1 MASLSSWL
9 SADMMHALGWALI
22 HSLWQ
27 CVGLAALAAILMA
40 ASRRPSIRYI
50 VATGALLAMLAAPAA
65 TFLILMRPAATTQAL
80 LPAMPHLQLQAP
92 RTTAPAQATVT
103 ADVTSPS
110 TKDGATA
117 KTSAK
122 PVSQLRRPDI
132 LAAGIL
138 PWLVG
143 AWLCGVAL
151 FSLRLAGGF
160 LLLER
165 KWRTQSRVP
174 SARVLALCHQL
185 QGQLGLTRAIRYLEC
200 GWLQTPA
207 MIGWLRPVILLPV
220 TALTGLSEAQLRAV
234 IAHELAHIR
243 RHDFFVN
250 FLQILVETLL
260 FYHPA
265 IWWLNRRIRAEREL
279 CCDEIAVSLTGD
291 RLEYARTLARMAEW
305 DKASSLAMAANRG
318 SLSERILHVLGKRP
332 AGAGRRILGVTGG
345 VLFLAGALGAANAL
359 FAIAYPIAP
368 AKPDLKP
375 VPVTIATAPILPAD
389 ATPPKSKVSVQPI
402 TQKTATFEEAKAN
415 HRPRKLIVPALD
427 LSALLAA
434 QIPQTP
440 LLPRDP
446 PVQQILARTQTRSC
460 ALPSL
465 AGKISLEHVPGSD
478 LMTVPVEIN
487 GAPKQFLLDFDTGP
501 TEISE
506 PAVAELHLPQAEK
519 TAAFNAIAG
528 QNSILPNAPFFDV
541 KAIGSAADYQAR
553 VRVAAFTAGD
563 STARDLQFL
572 VANDKDMGKSTP
584 YDGRLTRRAFT
595 QYDADFDFAGRELR
609 FFTPTGCSDPD
620 QVAYWPHT
628 AVAIVPM
635 ALSPDGKMQVQVT
648 IKGQVIDAV
657 IDTGSA
663 RTVMRRDIAEKLL
676 GLKPGTP
683 EMMPAGDL
691 QDGNAMQIYT
701 HSFAQISFPG
711 GVTANNVPALIQSGS
726 MVRKINR
733 TPVLGSRATFAANPG
748 DRIPDLALGMDVLH
762 QLHLYAAFDQNKLYV
777 TSAANKLYALS
788 SN

>member
-1 MASLSSWL
+1 MRAP
-9 SADMMHALGWALI
+9 DF
-22 HSLWQ
+22 
-27 CVGLAALAAILMA
+27 
-40 ASRRPSIRYI
+40 
-50 VATGALLAMLAAPAA
+50 LAAP
-65 TFLILMRPAATTQAL
+65 
-80 LPAMPHLQLQAP
+80 
-92 RTTAPAQATVT
+92 V
-103 ADVTSPS
+103 
-110 TKDGATA
+110 
-117 KTSAK
+117 
-122 PVSQLRRPDI
+122 
-132 LAAGIL
+132 L

-160 LLLER
+160 LLLKR
-165 KWRTQSRVP
+165 KWRTQSRIP
-174 SARVLALCHQL
+174 ADRVLVLCHQL
-185 QGQLGLTRAIRYLEC
+185 QDQLGLTRAIRYLEC

-250 FLQILVETLL
+250 FLQVLIETLL

-265 IWWLNRRIRAEREL
+265 VWWLNRRIRAEREL

-318 SLSERILHVLGKRP
+318 SLSERILHILGRAKF
-332 AGAGRRILGVTGG
+332 GAGQRILGVTVGA
-345 VLFLAGALGAANAL
+345 LFLAGALGAANVL
-359 FAIAYPIAP
+359 LAIAYPITVH
-368 AKPDLKP
+368 AKADIKAVL
-375 VPVTIATAPILPAD
+375 TTNRIATASIAPVPPVD
-389 ATPPKSKVSVQPI
+389 VTPPSASVSDQPS
-402 TQKTATFEEAKAN
+402 TQKAATFEEAKAN
-415 HRPRKLIVPALD
+415 HRPGKLIVPALD
-427 LSALLAA
+427 LSALLTA

-446 PVQQILARTQTRSC
+446 PVQQMLARAQTRSC
-460 ALPSL
+460 VLPSL
-465 AGKISLEHVPGSD
+465 AGRISLEHVPGSD

-487 GAPKQFLLDFDTGP
+487 GAPKQFLLDFDTDP

-519 TAAFNAIAG
+519 GATFNAIAG

-541 KAIGSAADYQAR
+541 KGIGSATDYQPR
-553 VRVAAFTAGD
+553 VRVASFTAGD

-572 VANDKDMGKSTP
+572 VANDRDMGKSTP

-609 FFTPTGCSDPD
+609 FFTPTGCGDPD

-635 ALSPDGKMQVQVT
+635 ALSSDGKMQVQVT
-648 IKGQVIDAV
+648 IRGQVIDAV

-663 RTVMRRDIAEKLL
+663 RTVMRRDIAERLL

-683 EMMPAGDL
+683 DMMPAGNL

-701 HSFAQISFPG
+701 HTFAQISFAG
-711 GVTANNVPALIQSGS
+711 GVTANNVPTLIQSGS

-733 TPVLGSRATFAANPG
+733 TPVLGSRATFAVNPG
-748 DRIPDLALGMDVLH
+748 DRIPDLSLGMDVLH
-762 QLHLYAAFDQNKLYV
+762 QLHLYAAFGQNKLYV
-777 TSAANKLYALS
+777 TAAANKLYALS

>member
-1 MASLSSWL
+1 MARLSSWL

-27 CVGLAALAAILMA
+27 CVGLAALAAILMT

-50 VATGALLAMLAAPAA
+50 IATGALLAMLAAPAA
-65 TFLILMRPAATTQAL
+65 TFLILMRPAATAQVL
-80 LPAMPHLQLQAP
+80 LPATSHLQRQAP
-92 RTTAPAQATVT
+92 RATAPAQVMMT
-103 ADVTSPS
+103 ANAASPS
-110 TKDGATA
+110 AKDGAA
-117 KTSAK
+117 AK
-122 PVSQLRRPDI
+122 PSSRPAPQAHTPDS

-138 PWLVG
+138 PWLVS

-165 KWRTQSRVP
+165 KWRTQSHAP
-174 SARVLALCHQL
+174 SARILALCHEL
-185 QGQLGLTRAIRYLEC
+185 QDQLGLTRAIRYLEC

-220 TALTGLSEAQLRAV
+220 TALTGLSETQLRAV

-243 RHDFFVN
+243 RHDFCVN

-332 AGAGRRILGVTGG
+332 AGAGRRILGATGG

-359 FAIAYPIAP
+359 LAIAYPVPPAQ
-368 AKPDLKP
+368 AKPVFKVASAAIAAAP
-375 VPVTIATAPILPAD
+375 VAPILPAE
-389 ATPPKSKVSVQPI
+389 AMPPKTKAPVQPGI
-402 TQKTATFEEAKAN
+402 QKVAAAEAAS
-415 HRPRKLIVPALD
+415 HQMQKLIIPALD

-440 LLPRDP
+440 LLPHIQP
-446 PVQQILARTQTRSC
+446 MLARIQTRSC

-506 PAVAELHLPQAEK
+506 PAVAELHLPRAEK
-519 TAAFNAIAG
+519 AAAFNAIAG

-553 VRVAAFTAGD
+553 VRVASFSAGD

-572 VANDKDMGKSTP
+572 VANDRDMGKSTP

-628 AVAIVPM
+628 TVAIVPM

-648 IKGQVIDAV
+648 IGGQVIDAV
-657 IDTGSA
+657 MDTGSA
-663 RTVMRRDIAEKLL
+663 RTVMRRDIAERLL
-676 GLKPGTP
+676 GLRPGTA
-683 EMMPAGDL
+683 EMIPAGDL
-691 QDGNAMQIYT
+691 QDGNAMQVYT
-701 HSFAQISFPG
+701 HTFAQISFAG

-777 TSAANKLYALS
+777 TAAANKLYALS